1 MVTVPP
7 MIVSFDVYYGSR
19 FRNQMRDYDYTRSS
33 KSTFEEI
40 DVRDVGLEDL
50 LYFLKEMVPFEHTD
64 VLYYEDDC
72 VPELSATYL
81 RTEDQWNGCGCG
93 ISMTIDKRWT
103 TIRHTFNPDFIKGLH
118 AFIERCNNNLDSH
131 GKCSCPCKQCGNTRH
146 HGELPQPP
154 EVHNTTDPLR
164 NFLHDIQLE
173 EVPNFEEEGPND
185 DETMNDTTA
194 TALEDLI
201 DSTQTELYPGRKLS
215 SVEFLAK
222 LTHIKVLN
230 KWTNTS
236 FNQLLELIIQSHP
249 PNNKIPKSFY
259 ETKKWMRKIGLGYQ
273 AIHACKNDRCLFY
286 KEYQDLENCPICK
299 ESRWKDERTTGKK
312 VPNKVLRYFPITPRL
327 KRLYS
332 SRYTAKDMTWHA
344 TGRCNEEGKMRHP
357 VHGRAWKEIDKR
369 YPDFAREP
377 RNVRLGLAADG
388 FNPFGNMNNPYSM
401 WPVILA
407 TYNTPPWICMKESS
421 LMLTLL
427 IPGSKSP
434 GKDIDVYL
442 RPLVDELKILW
453 SEGDVTHD
461 SVTNTYCQ
469 MKAMLIWTINDY
481 PALTDR
487 TLNRITHTD
496 LLPVGNPGKNHTNVG
511 EKRKRP
517 PNCRHNWTKIS
528 IFRELEYWKYLP
540 LQHNL
545 DVMHIEKN
553 VLEAI
558 LGTLLMNDKSK
569 DTHNARVDL
578 EKLGIRKDLWLKPKT
593 NGKKDGQFFKPLP
606 KYSLKPEDRVSFC
619 KFIKEVKLPDGFG
632 SNFRHKVNK
641 DNTNITNMKSH
652 DCHIMM
658 QRLLP
663 VQVNAFLDETIS
675 TPIMQLC
682 AFSKQICAR
691 ELMVANML
699 KAQKQLIKLL
709 CTLELIYRPAF
720 FDIMIHLVM
729 HLSKEAIYGGPVY
742 MRWMY
747 PIERYMKKLKNY
759 VRNKAKP
766 EGCIAEGYVADE
778 ALTACSMSLEGI
790 QTRFNRPDRYADGPI
805 RSCEFRVFNSLCKFI
820 SKGVFKSLARDVQ
833 DKLHWYIL
841 DNCSDIEEYKIRFKA
856 ENPNMDMKTNFPSWF
871 TNQIRELRSVDGSKY
886 SDELICL
893 SEVPVGTS
901 NHYSACNVNG
911 VRFVVSNR
919 DDRRTT
925 QNNGIVTL
933 ADVGAR
939 VSKYYGRLED
949 IVELHYGGAFSVVL
963 FRCRWFNTENT
974 RNRKRTV
981 KVNNI
986 TSIDTKDEW
995 YEDDQHIFATQA
1007 QQVFYID
1014 DPSQT
1019 SSSWKVVHEVHHR
1032 KLWDRDIIEDTIRDV
1047 VHETNSSDLS
1057 LDADL
1062 DNMTYTSMSVPGESI
1077 PIQFDPPTH
1086 EVNPPT
1092 HENFFKIDTWLQSE
1106 REQVRAA
1113 INKIAGDRWKNAKSE
1128 QQGYYKDLV
1137 RSFPNDMN
1145 FIRSH
1150 PPPDV
1155 DDELWNPF
1163 GDLMLNEDY

>member
-1 MVTVPP
+1 M
-7 MIVSFDVYYGSR
+7 
-19 FRNQMRDYDYTRSS
+19 
-33 KSTFEEI
+33 
-40 DVRDVGLEDL
+40 L
-50 LYFLKEMVPFEHTD
+50 LG
-64 VLYYEDDC
+64 
-72 VPELSATYL
+72 
-81 RTEDQWNGCGCG
+81 Q
-93 ISMTIDKRWT
+93 
-103 TIRHTFNPDFIKGLH
+103 
-118 AFIERCNNNLDSH
+118 
-131 GKCSCPCKQCGNTRH
+131 
-146 HGELPQPP
+146 
-154 EVHNTTDPLR
+154 
-164 NFLHDIQLE
+164 
-173 EVPNFEEEGPND
+173 
-185 DETMNDTTA
+185 
-194 TALEDLI
+194 
-201 DSTQTELYPGRKLS
+201 
-215 SVEFLAK
+215 
-222 LTHIKVLN
+222 
-230 KWTNTS
+230 
-236 FNQLLELIIQSHP
+236 
-249 PNNKIPKSFY
+249 
-259 ETKKWMRKIGLGYQ
+259 
-273 AIHACKNDRCLFY
+273 
-286 KEYQDLENCPICK
+286 
-299 ESRWKDERTTGKK
+299 
-312 VPNKVLRYFPITPRL
+312 
-327 KRLYS
+327 
-332 SRYTAKDMTWHA
+332 
-344 TGRCNEEGKMRHP
+344 CNEEGKMRHP
-357 VHGRAWKEIDKR
+357 VDGRAWKEIDKR
-369 YPDFAREP
+369 YPDFAREH
-377 RNVRLGLAADG
+377 RNIRLGLATDG
-388 FNPFGNMNNPYSM
+388 FNPFGNMNNPYNM
-401 WPVILA
+401 WPVILT
-407 TYNTPPWICMKESS
+407 TYNTPPWICMKVSS

-427 IPGSKSP
+427 ISGLKSP

-453 SEGDVTHD
+453 SEGVVTHD
-461 SVTNTYCQ
+461 SVTNTYFQ
-469 MKAMLIWTINDY
+469 MKAMLICTINDY
-481 PALTDR
+481 SASSSLSGWSGQGYKACPTCNEDTPAMRVKNKIVFVSHRPNLESNHPYRESLEFNGKVHHTSKPRKFKVADIENQ
-487 TLNRITHTD
+487 LTD

-517 PNCRHNWTKIS
+517 PNCHHNWTKIS

-545 DVMHIEKN
+545 DVMHIGKN

-558 LGTLLMNDKSK
+558 LCTLLMNDKSK
-569 DTHNARVDL
+569 YTHNARVDL

-593 NGKKDGQFFKPLP
+593 KSKKDGQFFKPLP

-663 VQVNAFLDETIS
+663 VGVNAFLDETIS

-682 AFSKQICAR
+682 AFFKQICAR
-691 ELMVANML
+691 ELMVADML

-709 CTLELIYRPAF
+709 CTLELIYPPTF
-720 FDIMIHLVM
+720 FDIMIYLVM
-729 HLSKEAIYGGPVY
+729 HLPEEAIYGGPVY

-833 DKLHWYIL
+833 DKLH
-841 DNCSDIEEYKIRFKA
+841 CQFKA
-856 ENPNMDMKTNFPSWF
+856 KNPNMDMKTNFPSWF

-893 SEVPVGTS
+893 SEGPVGTS

-911 VRFVVSNR
+911 VMFVVSNR

-925 QNNGIVTL
+925 QNNGIATL
-933 ADVGAR
+933 ADAGAR
-939 VSKYYGRLED
+939 VSKYYGQLED

-995 YEDDQHIFATQA
+995 YQYDQHIFATQA

-1032 KLWDRDIIEDTIRDV
+1032 KLRDRDIIEDTIRDV
-1047 VHETNSSDLS
+1047 VHEINSSDLS
-1057 LDADL
+1057 LDDDL

-1077 PIQFDPPTH
+1077 PIQFNPPTH
-1086 EVNPPT
+1086 EVN
-1092 HENFFKIDTWLQSE
+1092 D
-1106 REQVRAA
+1106 
-1113 INKIAGDRWKNAKSE
+1113 GD
-1128 QQGYYKDLV
+1128 DIC
-1137 RSFPNDMN
+1137 DDD
-1145 FIRSH
+1145 
-1150 PPPDV
+1150 DV
-1155 DDELWNPF
+1155 VADDELNPQIP
-1163 GDLMLNEDY
+1163 LNEA